1 MEHIVQFAISIDDDK
16 IKRNIEN
23 NVEKQ
28 VVNKIKGDCMKA
40 LVGKKSI
47 TNCDYTQKLKEMVD
61 DNIQNFLAENNDEI
75 IKIAADKLSEK
86 LSRTKAVKEAINKSI
101 EEFL

>member
-1 MEHIVQFAISIDDDK
+1 MAINRKGDYMEHIVQFAISIDDDK

-61 DNIQNFLAENNDEI
+61 DNIQNFLAR
-75 IKIAADKLSEK
+75 IKMKS
-86 LSRTKAVKEAINKSI
+86 SRLQPINCLKNYLEQKPSKK
-101 EEFL
+101 

>member
-16 IKRNIEN
+16 IKRSIEN

-28 VVNKIKGDCMKA
+28 VTNKIKGDCMKA

-47 TNCDYTQKLKEMVD
+47 TNCDYTQ
-61 DNIQNFLAENNDEI
+61 
-75 IKIAADKLSEK
+75 
-86 LSRTKAVKEAINKSI
+86 
-101 EEFL
+101 

>member
-1 MEHIVQFAISIDDDK
+1 
-16 IKRNIEN
+16 
-23 NVEKQ
+23 
-28 VVNKIKGDCMKA
+28 
-40 LVGKKSI
+40 
-47 TNCDYTQKLKEMVD
+47 MVD
-61 DNIQNFLAENNDEI
+61 DNIQNFLAENKDEI

>member
-23 NVEKQ
+23 SVERQ
-28 VVNKIKGDCMKA
+28 VTNKIKGDCMKA

-61 DNIQNFLAENNDEI
+61 DNIQNFLAENKDEI
-75 IKIAADKLSEK
+75 IKKLK
-86 LSRTKAVKEAINKSI
+86 NNLN
-101 EEFL
+101 